1 MGSEIGG
8 KGVELRRIQAVSE
21 YLPMVDREDADGE
34 FYDAV
39 AENGEEIYAVCVRDS
54 AVGLCCASGG
64 GADGFLYVY
73 IFPPHRGRGYGREA
87 VRMAEGRMRSPK
99 LESIT
104 TCYDCGNEAARKFAR
119 VCGYVR
125 GFSSAY
131 MKYQGGPFEEKP
143 LPVRRYRDEDYAQA
157 QKLSAEAFHQMRV
170 GTGCFPDSVP
180 EAPSAEMRRHWADTA
195 AERYVYV
202 LEDELVGYADLDG
215 AELSCVAIKISR
227 QGQGLGKAFVQF
239 LVNRLL
245 EKGHREPFLYCVV
258 GNKARRLYDSLG
270 FRETARGEY
279 AKKRMKI

>member
-1 MGSEIGG
+1 MEHEMDG
-8 KGVELRRIQAVSE
+8 KGVEIRRIQAVSE
-21 YLPMVDREDADGE
+21 YLPMMDRGDADPE
-34 FYDAV
+34 FYGAV
-39 AENGEEIYAVCVRDS
+39 AENDEEIYAVRARDTV
-54 AVGLCCASGG
+54 VGLCCISGD
-64 GADGFLYVY
+64 ADGFLYVY
-73 IFPPHRGRGYGREA
+73 IFPRYRGRGYGWAA
-87 VRMAEGRMRSPK
+87 VGRAEGKMRSPN

-104 TCYDCGNEAARKFAR
+104 TCYDCGNEAAREFAR
-119 VCGYVR
+119 ACGYVR

-143 LPVRRYRDEDYAQA
+143 LPVRQYRDEDYAQA

-180 EAPSAEMRRHWADTA
+180 EVPSAEMRRHWADTA
-195 AERYVYV
+195 GERYVYV

-227 QGQGLGKAFVQF
+227 QGQGLGKAFVRF

-245 EKGHREPFLYCVV
+245 EKGHGEPFLYCVV

-270 FRETARGEY
+270 FREAACGEY